1 MSILNENVVKIAHEK
16 LQLSREVDELNDKVK
31 YSAAFQNELEER
43 QNMINSTMVKTKA

>member
-31 YSAAFQNELEER
+31 YSTAFQNELEER